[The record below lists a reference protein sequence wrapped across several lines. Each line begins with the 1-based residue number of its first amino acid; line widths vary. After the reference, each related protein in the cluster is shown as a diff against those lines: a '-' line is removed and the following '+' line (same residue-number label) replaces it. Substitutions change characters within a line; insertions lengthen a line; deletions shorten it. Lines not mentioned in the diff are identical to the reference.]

1 MSNDIVKR
9 MDSMISDL
17 LMVEAVEDKAT
28 RGSRSL
34 IL

>member
-28 RGSRSL
+28 GDRGL
-34 IL
+34 